1 MKRLRI
7 WDINRYFIINSA
19 HICVGKQIAA
29 VKKSGCITQF
39 KPDLKEI
46 VDLEIII
53 SYSETY

>member
-46 VDLEIII
+46 VDFKK
-53 SYSETY
+53 